1 MVTGDVKATAV
12 AIAKECGILNYSY
25 DEEQDKFAVMT
36 GLEFRTYVGGLDKK
50 ERPIKRTEEEIEEA
64 KAKGKKLKM
73 TETQFSVKN
82 IEKFKEV
89 AANLKVMAR
98 STPEDKFLLVTGLKQ
113 IHQVVAVT
121 GDGTNDAPALK
132 KADVGFAMGIQ
143 GTEVAKE
150 AAGITLLDDN
160 FASIVT
166 AIKWGRNIF
175 DCIRKFL

>member
-113 IHQVVAVT
+113 IH
-121 GDGTNDAPALK
+121 
-132 KADVGFAMGIQ
+132 
-143 GTEVAKE
+143 
-150 AAGITLLDDN
+150 
-160 FASIVT
+160 
-166 AIKWGRNIF
+166 
-175 DCIRKFL
+175 